1 MAVDAGYRDYVME
14 LLAPLGGVSGRGMFG
29 AYGIYRDGAIF
40 AIISSDSKLYF
51 KVDDSNRPRYEA
63 AGAERFVPRPKLA
76 MPYYEV
82 PADVIEYREAL
93 IEWARG
99 AVAAG
104 SR

>member
-1 MAVDAGYRDYVME
+1 MAVDAGYREYVME
-14 LLAPLGGVSGRGMFG
+14 LLAPLGGVSGRDMFG
-29 AYGIYRDGAIF
+29 GYGIYRDGAIF

-63 AGAERFVPRPKLA
+63 AGAAPFVPRPKLV

-82 PADVIEYREAL
+82 PADVIEDREAL